1 MTRVALSW
9 SSGKDSAW
17 TLHVL
22 RQTPDLELVALIT
35 TFNTRADRVAM
46 HAVRRELVAAQAE
59 RAGLPLWPV
68 ELEWPCSNATY
79 EELMAATW
87 RRATEEH
94 VDAIAFGD
102 LFLEDVRA
110 YRERQ
115 LEGTGLVPIFPVWGL
130 STGDLAADMI
140 ASGLRAKLTC
150 VDPRRLDPSF
160 AGRDFDAELVRDL
173 PPDVDAC
180 GENGEFHT
188 FVFDG
193 PMFSSAIEIETGE
206 IVTRDGFVFCDVS
219 GTRRGGT
226 ELRRI
231 RENGCIPMRFLAVLA
246 AIVCSYSAFAID
258 LPRVISRSGAV
269 RSEVIP
275 LRGLDDKHQY
285 SLLYSLGTLRNLTP
299 GSRITVEIRQGDGTI
314 AGKTLHEGDPDFY
327 TQFAVT
333 GTSAEVRVSAVG
345 VPESSTYKLEVNR
358 WARSSQV
365 RRGPIHRWEDAMPID
380 LGKTVFASGD
390 DAPYIPVAGTTR
402 KSDMENP
409 SRTDWYRFEFA
420 STVPKLVFFQIEL
433 TERDQLPADVR
444 VFRAGS
450 GQAGRVLR
458 R

>member
-226 ELRRI
+226 ELR
-231 RENGCIPMRFLAVLA
+231 E
-246 AIVCSYSAFAID
+246 
-258 LPRVISRSGAV
+258 
-269 RSEVIP
+269 
-275 LRGLDDKHQY
+275 
-285 SLLYSLGTLRNLTP
+285 
-299 GSRITVEIRQGDGTI
+299 
-314 AGKTLHEGDPDFY
+314 
-327 TQFAVT
+327 
-333 GTSAEVRVSAVG
+333 
-345 VPESSTYKLEVNR
+345 
-358 WARSSQV
+358 
-365 RRGPIHRWEDAMPID
+365 
-380 LGKTVFASGD
+380 
-390 DAPYIPVAGTTR
+390 
-402 KSDMENP
+402 
-409 SRTDWYRFEFA
+409 
-420 STVPKLVFFQIEL
+420 
-433 TERDQLPADVR
+433 
-444 VFRAGS
+444 
-450 GQAGRVLR
+450 
-458 R
+458 